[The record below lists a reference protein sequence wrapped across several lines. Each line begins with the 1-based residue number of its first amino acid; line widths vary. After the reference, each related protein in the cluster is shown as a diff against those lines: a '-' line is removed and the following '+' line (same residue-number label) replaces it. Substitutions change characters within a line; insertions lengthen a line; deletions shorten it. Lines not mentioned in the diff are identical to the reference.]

1 MKLTFEIRFRKFK
14 ITNVLGSLGN
24 GGLRED
30 REGAGSRGFGLRAL
44 EGNSGVREAG
54 RNRDLV
60 LGLGRSGHIVDGRV
74 DLGLDGVLDLYCLK
88 FVKFY
93 KLLMEFRF
101 VRRNF
106 DAKIFFYV
114 LLNFYI

>member
-1 MKLTFEIRFRKFK
+1 M
-14 ITNVLGSLGN
+14 GN

-60 LGLGRSGHIVDGRV
+60 LGLGRSGHVVDGRV
-74 DLGLDGVLDLYCLK
+74 DLVLDGVLDLK
-88 FVKFY
+88 FLFKRKILQTFNGISFRSSKF
-93 KLLMEFRF
+93 
-101 VRRNF
+101 RR
-106 DAKIFFYV
+106 
-114 LLNFYI
+114 